1 MYVYKRKEHSY
12 VLFVYTPFI
21 ITCKRVDIIII
32 IIIIIIV
39 IIIVINYY

>member
-32 IIIIIIV
+32 IIIIV